1 MTSLSEGRS
10 EETARRRERV
20 LKAVAAAVGA
30 SEEVSVSAIAR
41 AARVDRSFFYRH
53 RDLLERIHAAAASPS
68 AASEAVAVTRA
79 SLQAD
84 LANALERN
92 SRLTLR
98 VRQLEQPALRVSG
111 RTGLA
116 RLGPQRLCR
125 HRPAATTDHRASPAS
140 SRSAG
145 SAGRED
151 GRPAG
156 GPGGQSGAHPG
167 TEPDPTLIIG
177 QASPTPCQSNTP
189 DSAHVP
195 HLFPSSRV
203 MGSD

>member
-68 AASEAVAVTRA
+68 PASEAVAVTRA

-98 VRQLEQPALRVSG
+98 VRQLERRLSESLGEQVWRDSGLSASVDIDQLQRQITALHQQVVDLQG
-111 RTGLA
+111 QLDERTDDLQAA
-116 RLGPQRLCR
+116 R
-125 HRPAATTDHRASPAS
+125 AANRELTRALN
-140 SRSAG
+140 
-145 SAGRED
+145 
-151 GRPAG
+151 
-156 GPGGQSGAHPG
+156 Q
-167 TEPDPTLIIG
+167 
-177 QASPTPCQSNTP
+177 TP
-189 DSAHVP
+189 
-195 HLFPSSRV
+195 R
-203 MGSD
+203 